1 MPNSKKMRK
10 ERSRS
15 STTRHR
21 QRSSSSS
28 EYPCDALDIF
38 YDASTTKAQK
48 RQKKR
53 RL

>member
-1 MPNSKKMRK
+1 MPLSKKMR
-10 ERSRS
+10 RS